1 MALDSSL
8 VRVAVTGGVFVDLAG
23 GAPVPTDATS
33 PLDAA
38 FDELGYVSEDGVTQ
52 ATNTDVQNITAWQ
65 NADIVRKVQTSH
77 DVTYQLAALETNPV
91 SLEAYYG
98 NYDAG
103 TGAVEINADVLPR
116 VPWVIDVYDG
126 DEITRLVIP
135 SGQVTE
141 RGDVQYVNGDAVMY
155 QMTITAYPVDGTKA
169 YLYRATLGS

>member
-8 VRVAVTGGVFVDLAG
+8 VRVAVTGGIYVDLS
-23 GAPVPTDATS
+23 GAATLPTSADDLLTE
-33 PLDAA
+33 

-52 ATNTDVQNITAWQ
+52 TINSETNDIVAWQ

-77 DVTYQLAALETNPV
+77 DVTYQFSGLETNPTV
-91 SLEAYYG
+91 LEAYYG

-103 TGAVEINADVLPR
+103 ADSVEITGAVLPR
-116 VPWVIDVYDG
+116 MSWVIDVFD
-126 DEITRLVIP
+126 DDQKIRLAIP

-155 QMTITAYPVDGTKA
+155 PMTITAYPVDGVKA
-169 YLYRATLGS
+169 YLYRATVGS